1 MKHVNASVS
10 LKMTNTIA
18 KNVSINCRNKNVRYQ
33 INCYIFHRVLLTI
46 ILILI
51 ITIICYHYEKH
62 RSKIRWCTNNI
73 KIENNESKKVCIR
86 IRECYYFDDIIKLG
100 DFGFDNILIGEKSH
114 KIVFIYDISY
124 NPLIGP
130 KPLRLIW

>member
-62 RSKIRWCTNNI
+62 RSKQ
-73 KIENNESKKVCIR
+73 
-86 IRECYYFDDIIKLG
+86 
-100 DFGFDNILIGEKSH
+100 KS
-114 KIVFIYDISY
+114 VDA
-124 NPLIGP
+124 LTT
-130 KPLRLIW
+130 